1 MTKVLIEDLNYIY
14 NNNQANRFFYNKS
27 ILITGASGFL
37 GTYLSNYFLYFF
49 EKLKLKKIYLSDI
62 DILKIKKNINYKNF
76 NNKCLLLKSD
86 VTNKKSSI
94 FKIKQIDIIIH
105 AATIASPSFYRK
117 YPLKTA
123 EANVD
128 GLKNLLNFSL
138 KRKIKRILFFSSS
151 EIYGN
156 PDNKNIPTKETYN
169 GNISSIGPRA
179 CYDESK
185 RFGETL
191 CYIYNKI
198 YRLPI
203 RIVRPFNNYGPYLST
218 KDKRLPSDL
227 LKKVLKNENIVIYS
241 NGSPRRTFCYVA
253 DAICGYL
260 NAIKYE
266 KFDVFNI
273 GNEDD
278 EISVFKFSRIF
289 QSVAKKELNYKGKI
303 LFKKSNDTNYL
314 TDNPQR
320 RKPCLKKSKKLL
332 KYKPKIGIEEGIT
345 KFLLFY
351 AKK

>member
-1 MTKVLIEDLNYIY
+1 MSKVLIEDLDYIY
-14 NNNQANRFFYNKS
+14 SNNQANRFFNNKS

-49 EKLKLKKIYLSDI
+49 DKLKLNKIYLSDVNI
-62 DILKIKKNINYKNF
+62 SKLKKEINYKYLNK
-76 NNKCLLLKSD
+76 KCLLLKSD
-86 VTNKKSSI
+86 VRNKKSPI

-117 YPLKTA
+117 YPLETA

-138 KRKIKRILFFSSS
+138 KSKVKRILFFSSS

-191 CYIYNKI
+191 CYIFNKV
-198 YRLPI
+198 YQLPI

-218 KDKRLPSDL
+218 KDKRLPSEL
-227 LKKVLKNENIVIYS
+227 LKKVLKNEDIVIYS

-278 EISVFKFSRIF
+278 EISVFKFAKLF
-289 QSVAKKELNYKGKI
+289 QSVAKKKLNYNGKI
-303 LFKKSNDTNYL
+303 LFKKNKDTNYL
-314 TDNPQR
+314 SDNPQR

-332 KYKPKIGIEEGIT
+332 KYKPKIGVEEGIA
-345 KFLLFY
+345 KYLLFY
-351 AKK
+351 TKK